1 MINSLWYYNLIIL
14 LGSKCSCSV
23 LGYFEQ
29 PLIWTL
35 IEDLV
40 YWVLVV
46 VPHCYWLCLHTIRAL
61 VSSSHISWVLCLSLV
76 LFAKTAKNAGDYY
89 FVSLHT
95 AANNSDPLFSAIWPY
110 FTWLYALGHYNMF
123 KTISKKEYKLQV
135 YFGIGTSTTT
145 TTNASYLKYLG
156 WGTIQNV
163 NNP

>member
-1 MINSLWYYNLIIL
+1 MLSFGIFWAATDLNFNWGLGVLSTSSSTTLLLTLFTYHQSSGFII
-14 LGSKCSCSV
+14 
-23 LGYFEQ
+23 
-29 PLIWTL
+29 
-35 IEDLV
+35 
-40 YWVLVV
+40 
-46 VPHCYWLCLHTIRAL
+46 PHL
-61 VSSSHISWVLCLSLV
+61 VSAVFEPG

-145 TTNASYLKYLG
+145 TSRLVYYLEYLG